1 MAGYSRRSLVEKL
14 GIKSH
19 TRIAILNAP
28 RGYRA
33 TLGALPPGVRV
44 TSTIRGTFSFI
55 HVFSRSQAE
64 LRSRLAALLRA
75 LEPAGAL
82 WISWP
87 KKSSGFPTDMSE
99 DAVREIAL
107 PSGLV
112 DIKVAAV
119 DGVWSGLKL
128 VRRLRNR

>member
-44 TSTIRGTFSFI
+44 TSTIRGTSSFI
-55 HVFSRSQAE
+55 HVFSRSHAE
-64 LRSRLAALLRA
+64 LRSSVAALLRA
-75 LEPAGAL
+75 LQPAAAL
-82 WISWP
+82 CISWH
-87 KKSSGFPTDMSE
+87 KKSSGLLRDL
-99 DAVREIAL
+99 RQ
-107 PSGLV
+107 
-112 DIKVAAV
+112 VA
-119 DGVWSGLKL
+119 
-128 VRRLRNR
+128 